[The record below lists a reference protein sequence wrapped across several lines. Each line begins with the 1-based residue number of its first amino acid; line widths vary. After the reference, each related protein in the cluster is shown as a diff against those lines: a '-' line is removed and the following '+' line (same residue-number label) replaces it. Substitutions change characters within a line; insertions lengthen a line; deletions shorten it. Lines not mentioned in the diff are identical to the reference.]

1 MAPTKKKRR
10 TKHRG
15 NAAGFVETRGRT
27 GRNRPEVAPA
37 KGKGRGAKSG
47 GGTMAQARANRFAK
61 PPSWT
66 GAFQRAL
73 FAVVIFVGA
82 VVLAFHQKPLPAI
95 ALGVF
100 MLLLYTPMG
109 YLMDSYFYK
118 RRRKQAADASAA
130 PRKAKT

>member
-1 MAPTKKKRR
+1 MASTKKKRQ

-27 GRNRPEVAPA
+27 GRNRPDVAPA
-37 KGKGRGAKSG
+37 KGKRAKSG

-61 PPSWT
+61 PPTWI

-73 FAVVIFVGA
+73 FAIVIFIGV
-82 VVLAFHQKPLPAI
+82 VVLAFGQKPLPAI

-118 RRRKQAADASAA
+118 RRRKQAVEAKVE